1 MTFSQPLLKVTGV
14 GKHFGGLHALKGV
27 DLSIQEGSIHG
38 LIGPNGAGK
47 TTLFNVITGLYKAD
61 QGEFYFEGRPYE
73 PSSVADVVKQGVAR
87 TFQNIRLFKNMTVLD
102 NVKVGLHTQTHS
114 GVWGAL
120 TQNQANRNEEA
131 KTVVV
136 AHSWLDFVG
145 LGGLEHEPA
154 HSLSYGD
161 QRRLEIARA
170 LATNPKLLAL
180 DEPAAGMNASE
191 KLTLKALILKIKAS
205 GVTVLLIEHD
215 VKLVMGL
222 CSSLSVLDE
231 GRLICE
237 GNPREVQSNPKV
249 IEAYLGVG
257 SVPHVE

>member
-1 MTFSQPLLKVTGV
+1 
-14 GKHFGGLHALKGV
+14 
-27 DLSIQEGSIHG
+27 
-38 LIGPNGAGK
+38 
-47 TTLFNVITGLYKAD
+47 
-61 QGEFYFEGRPYE
+61 
-73 PSSVADVVKQGVAR
+73 
-87 TFQNIRLFKNMTVLD
+87 MTVLD

-114 GVWGAL
+114 GVWAAL
-120 TQNQANRNEEA
+120 SQNLANRKEEA
-131 KTVVV
+131 NTIEQ
-136 AHSWLDFVG
+136 AQAWLDFVG
-145 LGGLEHEPA
+145 LSGHANEPA

-191 KLTLKALILKIKAS
+191 KITLKALILKIQSS

-237 GNPREVQSNPKV
+237 GPPKEVQVNPKV
-249 IEAYLGVG
+249 IEAYLGLG

>member
-1 MTFSQPLLKVTGV
+1 MTRSNSLLRVVGV
-14 GKHFGGLHALKGV
+14 EKHFGGLHALKGV
-27 DLSIQEGSIHG
+27 DLSIEKGSIHG

-61 QGEFYFEGRPYE
+61 QGEFYFEGMPYE
-73 PSSVADVVKQGVAR
+73 PSSVAQVVKSGVAR

-114 GVWGAL
+114 GVWAAL
-120 TQNQANRNEEA
+120 SQNLANRKEEA
-131 KTVVV
+131 NTIEK
-136 AHSWLDFVG
+136 AQAWLDFVG
-145 LGGLEHEPA
+145 LSGHANEPA

-191 KLTLKALILKIKAS
+191 KITLKALILKIQSS

-237 GNPREVQSNPKV
+237 GPPKEVQVNPKV
-249 IEAYLGVG
+249 IEAYLGLG